1 MTALQL
7 LKEVNPYAMKMK
19 FPGIELYATVRKNGD
34 QRNATRIVIAREER
48 FVTMESVRKNA
59 SMTKI
64 VDQMT

>member
-1 MTALQL
+1 MTFCNKHL
-7 LKEVNPYAMKMK
+7 LKK
-19 FPGIELYATVRKNGD
+19 FSNFINETIFPRSQNGD
-34 QRNATRIVIAREER
+34 QRNATRIAIARGER